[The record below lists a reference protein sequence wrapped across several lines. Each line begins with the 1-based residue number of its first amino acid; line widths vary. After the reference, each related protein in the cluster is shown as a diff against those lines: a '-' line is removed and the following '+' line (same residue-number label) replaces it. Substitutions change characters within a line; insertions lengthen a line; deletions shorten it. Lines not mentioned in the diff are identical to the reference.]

1 MRDQHQLRS
10 GPQTEEGILIEPAH
24 AIAEDTRETGST
36 PSSAADVGRSGALP
50 SFIALTAPLLA
61 VYAVCV
67 VVPYAFAD
75 DYTFLGGLLQ
85 GGDTIVFAK
94 TVRDGRPV
102 EGLLTLLTFGHMHGI
117 ADLRYQRLGGIL
129 GLVLLA
135 WLLSRALARAGL
147 DRRLALLVPLLICLL
162 PPAQVYA
169 AWATAAYYP
178 YAAALAGLAVVA
190 LERAAAHLSNRSRWW
205 RAGVLWASAA
215 GLWLAALAIYQ
226 PAAMVF
232 WLFAAVVLF
241 IPDRPLPAILKRL
254 AVYLSTMGLL
264 FVLDLA
270 LAKVVPPL
278 LVAPGSI
285 GAGRTQPVQD
295 TPQKF
300 QWFLSGPLVDA
311 LNLAKLVPSRPLA
324 VAVATLMCAGLL
336 LYVRGGIRVR
346 LAKLV
351 LALALLPLS
360 YTPNLV
366 VAEDW
371 GTYRTQIA
379 LSALVA
385 LYLALGLLGGARVA
399 RTAWR
404 ARRVWGTGSVETAV
418 SWLLAGAL
426 VVCALLAVRN
436 VTLDFALP
444 NHTEYTLLTRQLR
457 DANLADAR
465 SVTVVECWR
474 LDSTAAE
481 IRYDEF
487 GTPTCMITWAAP
499 TMTYLA
505 LRDVAPASASLPVVA
520 VSPDQITT
528 VPPGSAVVNMH
539 LLARYRSHPPAYIPF
554 E

>member
-10 GPQTEEGILIEPAH
+10 GPQTEGILIEPAH
-24 AIAEDTRETGST
+24 ASAEDTRETGST
-36 PSSAADVGRSGALP
+36 PSSAADAGRSGALP
-50 SFIALTAPLLA
+50 SLITLTAPLLA

-75 DYTFLGGLLQ
+75 DYSFLGGILR
-85 GGDTIVFAK
+85 GGTTVAFTDTA
-94 TVRDGRPV
+94 RGGRPLQ
-102 EGLLTLLTFGHMHGI
+102 GLLTLLTFGHMHGV

-135 WLLSRALARAGL
+135 WLLSLALARAGL

-169 AWATAAYYP
+169 AWATAAYFP
-178 YAAALAGLAVVA
+178 YAAALAGLAVVV

-226 PAAMVF
+226 PAAMAF

-241 IPDRPLPAILKRL
+241 APDRPLPAILKRL
-254 AVYLSTMGLL
+254 AIYLPTMGLL
-264 FVLDLA
+264 FVLDLTLARLVPA
-270 LAKVVPPL
+270 LVLGHPL
-278 LVAPGSI
+278 DYARS
-285 GAGRTQPVQD
+285 QPVHD
-295 TPQKF
+295 VAGKV

-311 LNLAKLVPSRPLA
+311 LNLAKLMPSRPLA
-324 VAVATLMCAGLL
+324 VAVATLMCVGLL
-336 LYVRGGIRVR
+336 LYVRGGIWVR

-379 LSALVA
+379 LCALVA
-385 LYLALGLLGGARVA
+385 LYLAIGLLGGARVA
-399 RTAWR
+399 RTAWS
-404 ARRVWGTGSVETAV
+404 ARRVWGTWSAETAV

-436 VTLDFALP
+436 VTLDFVLP

-499 TMTYLA
+499 AMTYLA
-505 LRDVAPASASLPVVA
+505 LRDIAPASASLPIVA
-520 VSPDQITT
+520 VSADQIAA
-528 VPPGSAVVNMH
+528 VQPGSAVVNMR